1 MSNITPVSKLP
12 FKLYPLNKSSSGK
25 YSYYQSSPIITFEF
39 SQNEL
44 RLLKSG
50 SLFLCGRMR
59 IKNRNKANLPGN
71 RFDLPGSAS
80 TDSQSWA
87 EVCYMDDR
95 IGVNAVIDNITVG
108 DLQGSIYE
116 QAKNYNR
123 NLASVIGVTHS
134 YKHMCSFSN
143 MALTSAPNNDVYQ
156 REVSSDM
163 EFALSLSNGFFRS
176 NTYVPLDRG
185 IQIKINLASDN
196 MVLFGKDAQNYVY
209 ELQNIF
215 LMGDYIEIAKPRKS
229 DKMQYVSYHNFHNVM
244 NSSNDHQ
251 NINLNLSMVNN
262 LYHNFVPA
270 TWSNNFQYDSF
281 STCPLLNKPAGSDYQ
296 EALIKRYTV
305 NRSAIRFPLNFAVDE
320 TVANT
325 NGSYQ
330 TIRSREYL
338 NAIFPY
344 HMNKSC
350 ALSADSE
357 DRPDMFEA
365 RTDWLKTPQ
374 STDQGLVP
382 SWQKVQNQ
390 TTNDYEWQ
398 RTGDIEKS
406 ANLTGIG
413 SQLDPMHMRA
423 FIDYTRASYNYNI
436 ESELDATPTN
446 TFVFGTAITNIG
458 GSKSGQLVAST

>member
-1 MSNITPVSKLP
+1 
-12 FKLYPLNKSSSGK
+12 
-25 YSYYQSSPIITFEF
+25 
-39 SQNEL
+39 
-44 RLLKSG
+44 
-50 SLFLCGRMR
+50 
-59 IKNRNKANLPGN
+59 
-71 RFDLPGSAS
+71 
-80 TDSQSWA
+80 
-87 EVCYMDDR
+87 MDDR
-95 IGVNAVIDNITVG
+95 IGVNAVIDNVTVG

-163 EFALSLSNGFFRS
+163 EFALSLSIGFFRS
-176 NTYVPLDRG
+176 NPYIALDRG

-209 ELQNIF
+209 ELENLF
-215 LMGDYIEIAKPRKS
+215 LMGDYIEMAKPRKS
-229 DKMQYVSYHNFHNVM
+229 DKMQYVSYHNYHNVM

-251 NINLNLSMVNN
+251 NINLNLSMVSGG

-281 STCPLLNKPAGSDYQ
+281 STCPLLNKSNGSDYQ
-296 EALIKRYTV
+296 IAQIKRYTI
-305 NRSAIRFPLNFAVDE
+305 NRSAIRFPLNYAVDE

-357 DRPDMFEA
+357 DRPDMVEA

-390 TTNDYEWQ
+390 TTNEYEWQ
-398 RTGDIEKS
+398 RTGDIEKA
-406 ANLTGIG
+406 ANLYGLG
-413 SQLDPMHMRA
+413 SQYDPMHV
-423 FIDYTRASYNYNI
+423 RASI
-436 ESELDATPTN
+436 D
-446 TFVFGTAITNIG
+446 
-458 GSKSGQLVAST
+458 